1 MSQTIVFSLAAL
13 ILTVYSH
20 AADGVDHTF
29 SNQTITFAGNYS
41 LGDSECAVVNVTT
54 IDDNIVEGTE
64 VILVFITPGPIVA
77 SIFIID
83 NDCKALLHMIEFSK
97 LSCRFGS
104 WF

>member
-1 MSQTIVFSLAAL
+1 MCFLGLCLIRPFVIIVDEIDYTLF
-13 ILTVYSH
+13 
-20 AADGVDHTF
+20 
-29 SNQTITFAGNYS
+29 NQTITFAGNYS
-41 LGDSECAVVNVTT
+41 LGDSECAVVNITT

-64 VILVFITPGPIVA
+64 VISVFITPGPIVA